1 MVLTDRTLQQRADDF
16 QIALISFGIPT
27 TYHLSTSLLEGDMEE
42 LAYWG
47 AMELATIGT
56 YTGMLAIANLISPK
70 NFVPLKHVH
79 HMVGGARTFILRGAL
94 AMSPFALPITY
105 ALAGGTL
112 GLGDYRN
119 RMAEHRSHYSP
130 MTQRKMR

>member
-1 MVLTDRTLQQRADDF
+1 MVLTDRSFTQRAHDF
-16 QIALISFGIPT
+16 QTALISFGIPT
-27 TYHLSTSLLEGDMEE
+27 TYHLSSSLLEGDMEE
-42 LAYWG
+42 LAYWA
-47 AMELATIGT
+47 AMEVATIGT
-56 YTGMLAIANLISPK
+56 YTGMLAINNLISPK
-70 NFVPLKHVH
+70 NAVPLRHVH
-79 HMVGGARTFILRGAL
+79 QVVGGVRTFIFRGAF
-94 AMSPFALPITY
+94 AMSPFVLPITY